1 MNKKRR
7 GNSSR
12 LFEQK
17 CKSFARSGKM
27 KKVLLAISSLLLP
40 GLGHM
45 ISGQMCVGLLWFG
58 VWLLIFTSPIVAIL
72 SAVHY
77 VAEA

>member
-1 MNKKRR
+1 MRT
-7 GNSSR
+7 
-12 LFEQK
+12 
-17 CKSFARSGKM
+17 A
-27 KKVLLAISSLLLP
+27 LLGIASLLLP

-45 ISGQMCVGLLWFG
+45 ISGQMCVGLLWLG

>member
-1 MNKKRR
+1 
-7 GNSSR
+7 
-12 LFEQK
+12 
-17 CKSFARSGKM
+17 M
-27 KKVLLAISSLLLP
+27 KKVLLGLASLFLP

-45 ISGQMCVGLLWFG
+45 ISGQVCVGLLWFG
-58 VWLLIFTSPIVAIL
+58 VWLLIFTSPIIAIL

>member
-1 MNKKRR
+1 
-7 GNSSR
+7 
-12 LFEQK
+12 
-17 CKSFARSGKM
+17 M